1 MKKSQ
6 FSSEKLV
13 LFESELNQLVAL
25 TEPILDSRMP
35 GLISP
40 NFGGTFRTCTKKD
53 EDLIL
58 LAVVHWFLDDTW
70 RVLVHV
76 WLEQCNLQ
84 PENRVLMNLV
94 LKNKTLALI
103 WITENYHE
111 RRFFGN
117 VLKLLKQELESLT
130 PIPTKRKVPK
140 RNQRRRGYQDHGTLR
155 PLDRWREKDDWSFTE
170 EQNRI
175 EEERQVLL
183 DTTNLLEGW
192 YS

>member
-6 FSSEKLV
+6 FSSEKLS
-13 LFESELNQLVAL
+13 LFESELTQLVAL
-25 TEPILDSRMP
+25 TKPILDSRMP

-40 NFGGTFRTCTKKD
+40 NFEGTFRTCTKKD

-70 RVLVHV
+70 RVLVHM

-94 LKNKTLALI
+94 LKNKALALI

-130 PIPTKRKVPK
+130 PILTKRKVPK

-155 PLDRWREKDDWSFTE
+155 PLDRWREKHDWMFTE